1 MIPKMIKWA
10 AGPVGEWVLL
20 AILVAGWTMFNR
32 VDAARKARA
41 ECQLGHIEAALAAE
55 KDRANR
61 AERIAADARA
71 RASQTQAELAELE
84 KAKNALL
91 EELDGQ
97 GAECAIP
104 DDLRERLLGVN

>member
-1 MIPKMIKWA
+1 MIHKLLKWV
-10 AGPVGEWVLL
+10 AGPVGTWVVL
-20 AILVAGWTMFNR
+20 ATLVAGWTVFNR

-61 AERIAADARA
+61 AEQIAADARA

-84 KAKNALL
+84 KAKDALL
-91 EELDGQ
+91 EELDDQ

-104 DDLRERLLGVN
+104 DDIRERLLGVN